1 MVVLFH
7 LMHASL
13 LAFTAAQQNDIDLE
27 YAKNGNVQS
36 MFLISLNM
44 YIDLY
49 NTDHSTVIGVVVMG

>member
-1 MVVLFH
+1 
-7 LMHASL
+7 MHASL